1 MSDLLAELKESWES
15 YKVTERHGLEFGRV
29 CHELHNEYVTKGKR
43 EAGKGVQ
50 AILQELDIPSRT
62 FYWWRE
68 RYMDSQG
75 LKELHKENANAT
87 ELYRSTKL
95 SKRLW
100 ILSQRGS
107 RYY

>member
-50 AILQELDIPSRT
+50 AICKNWTYPAAPSI
-62 FYWWRE
+62 
-68 RYMDSQG
+68 G
-75 LKELHKENANAT
+75 GENAT
-87 ELYRSTKL
+87 
-95 SKRLW
+95 W
-100 ILSQRGS
+100 ILRG
-107 RYY
+107 